1 MQVVAIILSNK
12 YEKHLTLKALDPEI
26 GVRAGARTL
35 SCKSLSIRKR
45 IPTSTTKRAKH
56 TRCKE
61 RRNESDDW
69 GAGSRRG
76 AWPRRLPDVLFRNWP
91 VPRKQL
97 LFVGG
102 LLTSDGDCPGV
113 VTMFLS
119 VVFLKQ
125 RVLFVEDKKIRS
137 L

>member
-1 MQVVAIILSNK
+1 MQVVAIISSNK

-45 IPTSTTKRAKH
+45 IPTSTTTRAKH

-69 GAGSRRG
+69 GQVPGGGRG
-76 AWPRRLPDVLFRNWP
+76 LGRLPDVLFRNRP

-113 VTMFLS
+113 VSMFLS
-119 VVFLKQ
+119 AVFLKQ